1 MICWDRFLTAKR
13 KRKQKTT
20 AEETPEVTPEDNDAS
35 DIMDLEGTSAEDEE
49 FLKQFEQE
57 LAGTSQDDL
66 MQQFEQ
72 ELGADQGNKEE
83 AVSDDTQALI
93 NDLDDILNGDSD
105 GGFEEPTP
113 DAVEEPEIQAEAED
127 RRRQR
132 NRRSRQRR
140 RHRRVPMKI

>member
-1 MICWDRFLTAKR
+1 MSNTEEYLDDLLGSLSDGEKKEEAE
-13 KRKQKTT
+13 TT
-20 AEETPEVTPEDNDAS
+20 AEETPEVMPEVTPEDNDAS

-83 AVSDDTQALI
+83 TVSDDTQALI

-105 GGFEEPTP
+105 SGFEEPTP
-113 DAVEEPEIQAEAED
+113 DVVEEPEIQAEAEAP
-127 RRRQR
+127 QA
-132 NRRSRQRR
+132 
-140 RHRRVPMKI
+140 PEEPEI